1 MALDLDMLACRPVDA
16 EHGQQKNAPINGNAL
31 MKIVLLAG
39 GFGSRLSEETIVK
52 PKPMVEIGGRP
63 IILHIMELYAR
74 FGFKDFVIACGYKGE
89 YIKNFFNNFHLNN
102 SDYTISL
109 QSGERTIVN
118 PVAEDWR
125 VSVVDTGLNTMTAG
139 RVRKLRSWI
148 GDDTFM
154 LTYGDGLADV
164 DLQALL
170 RFHRAHGK
178 IATVTAVQPPARFG
192 SLKLDGAKVEDFA
205 EKIHSQETWI
215 NGGFFVFEPGMFDYL
230 TDLDTM
236 PLEKEPLTNVAR
248 DGELMAFKHD
258 GFWHPM
264 DTMRDKEI
272 LEEMWA
278 DGEAPWKMAS

>member
-1 MALDLDMLACRPVDA
+1 
-16 EHGQQKNAPINGNAL
+16 
-31 MKIVLLAG
+31 MKVVLLAG
-39 GFGSRLSEETIVK
+39 GFGSRLSEETIVR

-63 IILHIMELYAR
+63 ILLHIMELYAR
-74 FGFKDFVIACGYKGE
+74 FGFNDFVIACGYKGE

-109 QSGERTIVN
+109 RSGERTIVN
-118 PVAEDWR
+118 PVAEDWK
-125 VSVVDTGLNTMTAG
+125 VSVVDTGLDTMTAG
-139 RVRKLRSWI
+139 RVRKLRRWI

-164 DLQALL
+164 DLGALL

-178 IATVTAVQPPARFG
+178 LATVTAVQPPARFG
-192 SLKLDGAKVEDFA
+192 SLELDGGKVMDFA
-205 EKIHSQETWI
+205 EKIHSHDTWI

-230 TDLDTM
+230 TELDSM
-236 PLEKEPLTNVAR
+236 PLEKEPLTRIASS
-248 DGELMAFKHD
+248 GELMAFKHE

-264 DTMRDKEI
+264 DTVRDKEI

-278 DGEAPWKMAS
+278 EGEAPWKMAS

>member
-1 MALDLDMLACRPVDA
+1 
-16 EHGQQKNAPINGNAL
+16 
-31 MKIVLLAG
+31 MKVVLLAG

-63 IILHIMELYAR
+63 ILLHIMELYAR
-74 FGFKDFVIACGYKGE
+74 FGFTDFVIACGYKGE

-109 QSGERTIVN
+109 KSGERTIVN
-118 PVAEDWR
+118 PVAEDWK

-139 RVRKLRSWI
+139 RVRRLRRWI
-148 GDDTFM
+148 GDDSFM

-164 DLQALL
+164 DLGALL

-178 IATVTAVQPPARFG
+178 LATVTAVQPPARFG
-192 SLKLDGAKVEDFA
+192 SLELEGAKVAAFT
-205 EKIHSQETWI
+205 EKVRTHETWI

-230 TDLDTM
+230 TELDSM
-236 PLEKEPLTNVAR
+236 PLEKEPLSNLAIA
-248 DGELMAFKHD
+248 GELMAFKHD

-264 DTMRDKEI
+264 DTVRDKEI
-272 LEEMWA
+272 LEEIWA
-278 DGEAPWKMAS
+278 EGAAPWKMAS

>member
-1 MALDLDMLACRPVDA
+1 
-16 EHGQQKNAPINGNAL
+16 
-31 MKIVLLAG
+31 MKVVLLAG
-39 GFGSRLSEETIVK
+39 GFGSRLSEETIVR

-63 IILHIMELYAR
+63 ILLHIMELYAR
-74 FGFKDFVIACGYKGE
+74 FGFNDFVIACGYKGE

-109 QSGERTIVN
+109 KSGERTIVN
-118 PVAEDWR
+118 PVAEDWK
-125 VSVVDTGLNTMTAG
+125 VSVVDTGLDTMTAG
-139 RVRKLRSWI
+139 RVRKLKRWI

-164 DLQALL
+164 DLGALL

-178 IATVTAVQPPARFG
+178 LATVTGVQPPARFG
-192 SLKLDGAKVEDFA
+192 SLELDGAKVMAFA
-205 EKIHSQETWI
+205 EKIHSHDTWI

-230 TDLDTM
+230 TELDSM
-236 PLEKEPLTNVAR
+236 PLEKEPLTRIASS
-248 DGELMAFKHD
+248 GELMAFKHE

-264 DTMRDKEI
+264 DTVRDKEI

-278 DGEAPWKMAS
+278 EGEAPWKMAS

>member
-1 MALDLDMLACRPVDA
+1 
-16 EHGQQKNAPINGNAL
+16 
-31 MKIVLLAG
+31 MKVVLLAG
-39 GFGSRLSEETIVK
+39 GFGSRLSEETIVR

-63 IILHIMELYAR
+63 ILLHIMELYAR
-74 FGFKDFVIACGYKGE
+74 SGFNDFVIACGYKGE

-109 QSGERTIVN
+109 RSGERTIVN
-118 PVAEDWR
+118 PVAEDWK
-125 VSVVDTGLNTMTAG
+125 VSVVDTGLETMTAG
-139 RVRKLRSWI
+139 RVRKLRRWI
-148 GDDTFM
+148 GDETFM

-178 IATVTAVQPPARFG
+178 LATVTAVQPPARFG
-192 SLKLDGAKVEDFA
+192 SLELDGARVADFA
-205 EKIHSQETWI
+205 EKIHSHDSWI

-230 TDLDTM
+230 TEQDSM
-236 PLEKEPLTNVAR
+236 PLEKAPLTDIAR
-248 DGELMAFKHD
+248 AGELMAFKHE

-264 DTMRDKEI
+264 DTVRDKEI

-278 DGEAPWKMAS
+278 EGEAPWKMAS